1 MICQRCRTTLLS
13 RLHFQQYAI
22 RSPSSACL
30 LTGQQNTRLYSSD
43 TPNIHAMPPPPAP
56 RQQGSSSVSVPSAIS
71 SATPGVSQ
79 PLSTPTQA
87 AHVDIKPSADAS
99 KSAKPAV
106 EREPSSCVAGTKLN
120 GLNYMK
126 NKPGVFAL
134 EDSEYP
140 DWLWGLLDSSKTQT
154 KTELGGVD
162 PSSQSP
168 FLRRKD
174 SYGGC

>member
-43 TPNIHAMPPPPAP
+43 TPNVPAMPPPPAP
-56 RQQGSSSVSVPSAIS
+56 RQRGSSSVSVPSAIS

-87 AHVDIKPSADAS
+87 VHVASSDAL

-120 GLNYMK
+120 GLNFMK

-140 DWLWGLLDSSKTQT
+140 DWLWGLLDSSKKQT

-162 PSSQSP
+162 PSGQSR
-168 FLRRKD
+168 FLRRED